1 MAPDLLGRACAEIM
15 TPAPKTIGPQA
26 LAAEALGRMNQS
38 AITSLVVVEAGT
50 VVGLLHLHDLLR
62 AGVV

>member
-1 MAPDLLGRACAEIM
+1 
-15 TPAPKTIGPQA
+15 
-26 LAAEALGRMNQS
+26 MNQS
-38 AITSLVVVEAGT
+38 AITSLFVVEGGAGAGAGT